1 MYIDETLLYVNW
13 TNASLIPERFINIMR
28 GEKKHN
34 ILTFLL
40 PLQSF
45 LL

>member
-28 GEKKHN
+28 GEKN
-34 ILTFLL
+34 TIY
-40 PLQSF
+40 
-45 LL
+45 